1 VITVVA
7 RWEDSQM
14 PAELEW
20 QMWRQLKCFDIMR
33 FIFTPVMPEMSGIDI
48 EQYDNMTTALLKCDA
63 NTPRAFLEPTGYNSL
78 HDLPQG
84 DITLILGNTNH
95 SNMEHARVD
104 ETYKIM
110 CPSPGH
116 LYPTNAAAV
125 ALAFW
130 HGQ

>member
-1 VITVVA
+1 MITVVA

-20 QMWRQLKCFDIMR
+20 RMWRQLKCFNIMR

-48 EQYDNMTTALLKCDA
+48 EQYDTMQECLDA
-63 NTPRAFLEPTGYNSL
+63 AGPDNRAFLEPSGYNTL

-95 SNMEHARVD
+95 SNIEHAQVN

-116 LYPTNAAAV
+116 LYPTGAAAV

-130 HGQ
+130 YGQ